1 MYPLPAAVPTAA
13 FAQLVNKM
21 HLELVLLP
29 SGEAALRNGRRQ
41 RPTLLLRTFVEISKR
56 HLTTTGVVLL
66 MLSEPAIPVITG
78 PGGEGRRGGGAIK
91 NSCRVFVCRRR
102 FLVMALNTRGGSRLK
117 QRLRHFNA
125 STYIRARCTWRH
137 HVPERYVCLVPF

>member
-1 MYPLPAAVPTAA
+1 MYPLPAAVSTAA

-21 HLELVLLP
+21 HLDLVLLP

-56 HLTTTGVVLL
+56 HLTTGVVLL

-78 PGGEGRRGGGAIK
+78 PGGEEGRRGD
-91 NSCRVFVCRRR
+91 
-102 FLVMALNTRGGSRLK
+102 
-117 QRLRHFNA
+117 
-125 STYIRARCTWRH
+125 
-137 HVPERYVCLVPF
+137 